1 MSSNHSYLRLR
12 HLFTSVNKKRLFSKT
27 IIYTPDVSANSIF
40 LIEKGAVRIFNYID
54 GEKKTKA
61 ILFKNDFLGFEGF
74 FKKTKYQNYAETLTE
89 EVELIELTI
98 DEFELG
104 IKRDYN
110 TCSELFEFLEQQKE
124 LWQNRFFTKSFT
136 NREGLIIEYLEALAL
151 KIGRKVGFEILIPI
165 MPTHQDIAGILCI
178 SRQTVSQTLSMLK
191 KQNSIYYSRSRLII
205 RNEEGKIFI

>member
-1 MSSNHSYLRLR
+1 MSDNHSYLRLR
-12 HLFTSVNKKRLFSKT
+12 HLFTSANKNRLFSKT
-27 IIYTPDVSANSIF
+27 IIYTPDVPANSIF

-74 FKKTKYQNYAETLTE
+74 FKKEKYQNYAETLTE
-89 EVELIELTI
+89 EVELIELTV
-98 DEFELG
+98 DELELG

-124 LWQNRFFTKSFT
+124 LWKNRFFTKSYA
-136 NREGLIIEYLEALAL
+136 NRESLIIEYLEGLGL

-165 MPTHQDIAGILCI
+165 MPTHQDIAGVLCI

-191 KQNSIYYSRSRLII
+191 KQNVIYYSRSRLII